1 MPFFRTQ
8 SQQERAKEEK
18 QTQKREKVEKKEAD
32 KKAKE
37 DQEKLEAEHPSARF
51 APTQV
56 QYADPTFEH
65 PPPLEYSLRT
75 RKKSIFFFWTLIFV
89 DCVCVPI
96 ILYFALWYGTSLSH
110 NAVFSISTGA
120 LGSVSIFEYF
130 LRFRRLWRKG
140 SKCRVIGAR
149 RWYLDFFHWNLS
161 VAWMAVMVELIVYV
175 LNLRHN
181 LK

>member
-1 MPFFRTQ
+1 MAFFRTH
-8 SQQERAKEEK
+8 SAQERVKEQK
-18 QTQKREKVEKKEAD
+18 VTQKKEKVDKKEAD

-56 QYADPTFEH
+56 IIQDPTFEH
-65 PPPLEYSLRT
+65 PPTLNYSLRT
-75 RKKSIFFFWTLIFV
+75 RKKSIAWFWTLIFV

-96 ILYFALWYGTSLSH
+96 VLYFALWYATSLSH
-110 NAVFSISTGA
+110 NAVFSISTAA

-130 LRFRRLWRKG
+130 TRFRRLWRKG

-161 VAWMAVMVELIVYV
+161 VAWVAVMVELIV
-175 LNLRHN
+175 
-181 LK
+181 

>member
-1 MPFFRTQ
+1 MAFFRTH
-8 SQQERAKEEK
+8 SAQERAETKK
-18 QTQKREKVEKKEAD
+18 QDKITKKEAE

-37 DQEKLEAEHPSARF
+37 DQDKLEAEHPSARF

-56 QYADPTFEH
+56 IIEDPTFEH
-65 PPPLEYSLRT
+65 PPQLNYTLRT
-75 RKKSIFFFWTLIFV
+75 RKKSLAIFWGLIIV

-96 ILYFALWYGTSLSH
+96 VLYFALWYGTSLSH

-130 LRFRRLWRKG
+130 IRFRRLWRNG

-149 RWYLDFFHWNLS
+149 RWYLDFFHWNMS
-161 VAWMAVMVELIVYV
+161 IAWVAVMVELIV
-175 LNLRHN
+175 
-181 LK
+181 